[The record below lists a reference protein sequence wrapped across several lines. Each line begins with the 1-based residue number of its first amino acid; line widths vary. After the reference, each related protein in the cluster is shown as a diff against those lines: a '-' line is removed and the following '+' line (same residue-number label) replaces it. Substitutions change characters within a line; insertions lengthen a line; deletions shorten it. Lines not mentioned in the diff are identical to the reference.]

1 MQCAMRSSTA
11 VRAPRP
17 SAARVMTVSRS
28 RVVQVRASSTGQTF
42 DRNWLKIDPLV
53 FGAGFLGWT
62 VPSSIPVSAFGGQS
76 LFGLFN
82 ASIAENLA
90 RFPQGPALSD
100 KFWLYLISWHVGLF
114 VVLLLGQVGVQGR
127 KQGYWS

>member
-1 MQCAMRSSTA
+1 
-11 VRAPRP
+11 
-17 SAARVMTVSRS
+17 MTVSRS